1 MSSTTPVNVDVT
13 QIVTALQQ
21 QLGTLDSW
29 IDLLT
34 AATGT
39 ALIELSA
46 TAAGFGIFAVERAF
60 QEAFP
65 DTAMLDS
72 SIYAA
77 ARLLGARI
85 ARKLPASCT
94 VSVTKPADGLAY
106 TIPAY
111 SQFTFPGGTM
121 FNRQAIVFST
131 TQTIQNVTLY
141 KGSINTLY
149 LNGLGTD
156 FQLFIS
162 SDAGFTVS
170 DADVQ
175 VTVSNVVIP
184 VVTDGLWHYQ
194 ATVDAATNTT
204 INKPAVQDRTTKDG
218 QLELNFGDSVYG
230 TSPDAGAPVV
240 ILYAVTDGASGNNAS
255 FTGTQLTYDAYST
268 VVATTGLS
276 GGADE
281 LPASVYQR
289 VAPPVSAAQGRA
301 STYNEYN
308 AIAVT
313 YPGVLDARIQG
324 QNLIAP
330 TRPDFMAVLR
340 CCLLTSTSWTSTQLA
355 DFLAWMKQRSQ
366 SPMNYWTVSP
376 VPYQF
381 NISANIYCNAT
392 ADLNSVQ
399 QNVQNALQALT
410 AAKYGILGGTQY
422 LNDIHV
428 AIRKADS
435 QVLYAQLL
443 SPTGDIVTSPQLYN
457 LAASVT
463 ATGNIPAPGRTYQI
477 TLVSMNGG
485 VTNESIPVDVTI
497 TNSTNFQAT
506 LTWTPASGA
515 IDFINIYTTDSN
527 GNTGLLTQ
535 LPGTASS
542 YVDTGNTAPNIAQ
555 TPPTVDA
562 FPVFYPQ
569 VGTITLNMFYAS
581 DRGIGQS

>member
-1 MSSTTPVNVDVT
+1 MASTTPVNVDVS

-21 QLGTLDSW
+21 QLSTLDSW

-65 DTAMLDS
+65 DTALLDS

-85 ARKLPASCT
+85 SRKLPASCT
-94 VSVTKPADGLAY
+94 CTITKPADGKTY
-106 TIPAY
+106 TIPAF
-111 SQFTFPGGTM
+111 SQFIFPGGAM
-121 FNRQAIVFST
+121 FNRQAVLFNT
-131 TQTIQNVTLY
+131 TQTIQTVTLY
-141 KGSINTLY
+141 KGQIKTLY

-156 FQLFIS
+156 FQTFIS
-162 SDAGFTVS
+162 ADSNFTVS
-170 DADVQ
+170 DQDVQ
-175 VTVSNVVIP
+175 VSVSNVPIP

-194 ATVDAATNTT
+194 SVISTNNTT
-204 INKPAVQDRTTKDG
+204 TTYDAVQDRTTKNG
-218 QLELNFGDSVYG
+218 QLELNFGNSTYG
-230 TSPDAGAPVV
+230 TSPAAGAPVV
-240 ILYAVTDGASGNNAS
+240 ITYAVTDGVAGNNES
-255 FTGTQLTYDAYST
+255 FTGTQLTLDGYST
-268 VVATTGLS
+268 IVATSALS

-281 LPASVYQR
+281 LPSSLYQR

-313 YPGVLDARIQG
+313 YPGVLDAKIQG

-330 TRPDFMAVLR
+330 TRPDYMAVLR
-340 CCLLTSTSWTSTQLA
+340 TCLLTSSSWTSTQLA

-366 SPMNYWTVSP
+366 SPMNFWFVSP
-376 VPYQF
+376 VPYGF
-381 NISANIYCNAT
+381 NITANIYCNAT

-399 QNVQNALQALT
+399 LNVQNALQALT
-410 AAKYGILGGTQY
+410 TAGAGTLGSTLY
-422 LNDIHV
+422 LNDLHV

-435 QVLYAQLL
+435 QVLYAQIT
-443 SPTGDIVTSPQLYN
+443 SPTGDIVTAPQLYN
-457 LAASVT
+457 LIGSVSGAGNVPAA
-463 ATGNIPAPGRTYQI
+463 GRTYQI

-485 VTNESIPVDVTI
+485 VANESIPVSVLVTG
-497 TNSTNFQAT
+497 SSNFQAT
-506 LTWTPASGA
+506 LSWTPASGS
-515 IDFINIYTTDSN
+515 IDYINVYTTDAN
-527 GNTGLLTQ
+527 GNTGRLAQ

-542 YVDTGNTAPNIAQ
+542 YVDSGNTAPDLTK
-555 TPPTVDA
+555 TPPSVDG

-569 VGTITLNMFYAS
+569 VNTITLNMFYAS